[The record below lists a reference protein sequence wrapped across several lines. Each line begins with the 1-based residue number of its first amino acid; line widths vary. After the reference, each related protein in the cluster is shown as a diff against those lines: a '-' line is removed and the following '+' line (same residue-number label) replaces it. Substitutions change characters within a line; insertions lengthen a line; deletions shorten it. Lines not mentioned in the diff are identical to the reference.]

1 MIPKIQN
8 SPQFIEDY
16 NSFQKKIELIDDDDD
31 LKKQLT
37 DLLVQLKN
45 SVIFIDRCHEQTM
58 INGRISTEIG
68 EIREEIIKTKSS
80 LEQKLANYARIKANN

>member
-16 NSFQKKIELIDDDDD
+16 NSFQKKIELIDDEF
-31 LKKQLT
+31 LKKELT
-37 DLLVQLKN
+37 DLLAQLKN
-45 SVIFIDRCHEQTM
+45 SVIFIDRCHEQTL
-58 INGRISTEIG
+58 INGRISSEVG

-80 LEQKLANYARIKANN
+80 LEQKLAYYARMKDSN

>member
-16 NSFQKKIELIDDDDD
+16 NSFQKKIEVVNDEG
-31 LKKQLT
+31 LKKELT
-37 DLLVQLKN
+37 DLLIQLKN

-68 EIREEIIKTKSS
+68 EIREDIIKTKSS
-80 LEQKLANYARIKANN
+80 LEQKLANYARINASN

>member
-16 NSFQKKIELIDDDDD
+16 NSFQKKIELVEDDD
-31 LKKQLT
+31 LKKELS

-45 SVIFIDRCHEQTM
+45 SVIFIDRCHEQTL
-58 INGRISTEIG
+58 INGRISSEVG

-80 LEQKLANYARIKANN
+80 LIQKLANHAMIKANN